1 MTDLG
6 KFTKP
11 PVSPEDMTDIEAG
24 HMRVEAMYWDIEWTS
39 EGRQAHAHR
48 GSLIE
53 QLNYTAAVIISI
65 QLELTRIKD
74 LLKYAQRG
82 LGEA

>member
-1 MTDLG
+1 MTDY
-6 KFTKP
+6 KKP
-11 PVSPEDMTDIEAG
+11 PVSPEEMEAIETLHERA
-24 HMRVEAMYWDIEWTS
+24 EADHKFFEDNVWATT
-39 EGRQAHAHR
+39 AHAHR

-65 QLELTRIKD
+65 QLELARIKD

-82 LGEA
+82 PGEA

>member
-53 QLNYTAAVIISI
+53 QLNYTAAVIIDL
-65 QLELTRIKD
+65 QLQLAD
-74 LLKYAQRG
+74 LKGTLQSAQRG